1 MSQGPYIIPDS
12 YSQFERHGH
21 PGKYVH
27 PVRVSNTSIEFTGSL
42 YGYGA
47 FLVQNATGLEVTASN
62 GVGMAGA
69 AFTTGIV
76 HEIGVRR
83 IKTGAGGVVYVFRR
97 QQ

>member
-1 MSQGPYIIPDS
+1 MSQGPYIIADS

-27 PVRVSNTSIEFTGSL
+27 PIKVTNATVEFTGSL

-47 FLVQNATGLEVTASN
+47 ILVQNNTGLEVTASN
-62 GVGMAGA
+62 GVGIPGA

-76 HEIGVRR
+76 HEVGIRR
-83 IKTGAGGVVYVFRR
+83 IKAGASGIVYVFRR